1 MFIPQNTVGNEPT
14 NKHKERKMIET
25 YLETKEQEMYD
36 LLERI
41 VNTDSGTYDKEGVD
55 TVGDILIEKFEEIG
69 MDVKVHYE
77 EKLGNHL
84 EIKASR
90 DLDPKILIIA
100 HMDTVFPKGE
110 AEKRPFKVIGD
121 KAFGPGVNDEK
132 ASHVQV
138 LYALKALKEAGS
150 DAYKNVHIIF
160 NSDEEIGSPTSK
172 PLIKQVAEN
181 KQYSLVVECSR
192 PNGGLVTERKGVGQF
207 TLDVKGKSAHSGVD
221 PERGRSAIEE
231 ISHKILKLQQ
241 LNNYDE
247 GISVNVGLVQGG
259 TSTNTIPS
267 VARADIDVRF
277 NNEQQAA
284 DIVKKITEI
293 SQEEHVSGTVTK
305 LKGDISRPPML
316 KTSETEQLMNV
327 IHEVADDLGI
337 TIREVSSGGGS
348 DASFTAS
355 EGIPTVDG
363 MGPMGEFSHSEKEEY
378 TDLKTFPQFTAL
390 LAKTIEKLSE

>member
-1 MFIPQNTVGNEPT
+1 M
-14 NKHKERKMIET
+14 ET

>member
-1 MFIPQNTVGNEPT
+1 
-14 NKHKERKMIET
+14 MIET

>member
-1 MFIPQNTVGNEPT
+1 M
-14 NKHKERKMIET
+14 ET
-25 YLETKEQEMYD
+25 YLDSKKQEMYD
-36 LLERI
+36 LLERL

-55 TVGDILIEKFEEIG
+55 AVGDMLLEKFEEIG

-231 ISHKILKLQQ
+231 ISHKIIKLQQ

-316 KTSETEQLMNV
+316 KTSETEQLINV
-327 IHEVADDLGI
+327 IHEAADDLGI

>member
-1 MFIPQNTVGNEPT
+1 
-14 NKHKERKMIET
+14 MIET
-25 YLETKEQEMYD
+25 YLETKEQEMYE

-90 DLDPKILIIA
+90 DHDPKILIIA

-231 ISHKILKLQQ
+231 ISHKIIKLQK

-327 IHEVADDLGI
+327 IHEAADDLGI

-390 LAKTIEKLSE
+390 LAKTIEKLSV

>member
-1 MFIPQNTVGNEPT
+1 
-14 NKHKERKMIET
+14 MIET
-25 YLETKEQEMYD
+25 YLDSKKQEMYD
-36 LLERI
+36 LLERL

-55 TVGDILIEKFEEIG
+55 AVGDMLLEKFEEIG

-231 ISHKILKLQQ
+231 ISHKIIKLQQ

-316 KTSETEQLMNV
+316 KTSETEQLINV
-327 IHEVADDLGI
+327 IHEAADDLGI

>member
-1 MFIPQNTVGNEPT
+1 MFIPQNTVGNELT

-25 YLETKEQEMYD
+25 YLDSKKQEMYD
-36 LLERI
+36 LLERL

-55 TVGDILIEKFEEIG
+55 AVGDMLLEKFEEIG

-231 ISHKILKLQQ
+231 ISHKIIKLQQ

-316 KTSETEQLMNV
+316 KTSETEQLINV
-327 IHEVADDLGI
+327 IHEAADDLGI

>member
-1 MFIPQNTVGNEPT
+1 MFIPLKTVGNELT
-14 NKHKERKMIET
+14 NKQKERKMIET
-25 YLETKEQEMYD
+25 YLESKKQEMYD
-36 LLERI
+36 LLERL

-55 TVGDILIEKFEEIG
+55 AFGDVLLEKFEEIG

-138 LYALKALKEAGS
+138 LYALKALKDTGS
-150 DAYKNVHIIF
+150 DSYKNVHIIF

-231 ISHKILKLQQ
+231 ISHKIIKLQQ
-241 LNNYDE
+241 LNNYEE

-277 NNEQQAA
+277 NNKEQAA
-284 DIVKKITEI
+284 DIVRKITEI
-293 SQEEHVSGTVTK
+293 SQEEHVSGTFTK
-305 LKGDISRPPML
+305 LKGDISRPPMQ

-327 IHEVADDLGI
+327 IHEAADDLGI
-337 TIREVSSGGGS
+337 SIREVSSGGGS

-363 MGPMGEFSHSEKEEY
+363 IGPMGEFSHSEKEEY

-390 LAKTIEKLSE
+390 LAKTIEKLSK